1 MKQWVSCHL
10 ARLALSSL
18 KSKGPAFSCGPALA
32 ESGLGPIKF
41 GVRSPGPSF
50 LLQMSPRRM
59 ASRFHFRHLHR
70 RRKTHVQPMMDATPC
85 NTMQHHATPC
95 NTMQHHA
102 TLTIIAFGGLLR
114 RSKHQN
120 AGHKNRR
127 GGDFS
132 PQAYENSSLA
142 EKLLALL
149 RVHPARF
156 LEMLRMFFCMLWIL
170 FWIHIFISRHQRF
183 HCWVRS
189 FSQHEALW
197 LIPLGSIGL
206 NVWLH
211 LTLLLNIEP
220 CAWNNHIYYILY
232 YIILYYIILYY
243 III

>member
-32 ESGLGPIKF
+32 EFGLGPIKF
-41 GVRSPGPSF
+41 GVRAQVSCC
-50 LLQMSPRRM
+50 
-59 ASRFHFRHLHR
+59 
-70 RRKTHVQPMMDATPC
+70 KTHRGGWQADSISATHTGAEKLMCSPWW
-85 NTMQHHATPC
+85 
-95 NTMQHHA
+95 MQHHA
-102 TLTIIAFGGLLR
+102 TLTIIAFGGPLR

-127 GGDFS
+127 GGDFG

-156 LEMLRMFFCMLWIL
+156 VEMFRMFFCMLWIL
-170 FWIHIFISRHQRF
+170 FWNHIFISCRHQRF

-189 FSQHEALW
+189 FSQQPCGLFHW
-197 LIPLGSIGL
+197 DPLGWISDHT
-206 NVWLH
+206 WH
-211 LTLLLNIEP
+211 Y
-220 CAWNNHIYYILY
+220 C
-232 YIILYYIILYY
+232 
-243 III
+243 